1 MQGRLEGQWGRLR
14 AAMAGAVALSVAGC
28 QFLPIP
34 NGASPIQAGASS
46 TTSAAAEPVASAQH
60 AQIVAN
66 YGGIYHNEQV
76 EQLLGKVVTRLIAAS
91 DDPDRRYRITI
102 LNSPAVNAFAL
113 PDGYLYVTRG
123 LLALAD
129 DSSQV
134 AAVLAHEM
142 AHITANHAAQRE
154 AQARTAIIVSRVVS
168 DVLADSDAGQLALAS
183 SQRTLASF
191 SRQQELDADAQGIR
205 SLVGA
210 GYDPLSAA
218 RFLGAMNQFQRY
230 RAALGSVG
238 SRQAEFL
245 STHPSTPERVD
256 LAAKAARSLGQSAKG
271 DVEKAAYVGAID
283 GIVFGDDTG
292 QGYVRGR
299 SFFHAGLGVGFTVP
313 EGFLLDNTA
322 DAVLA
327 TGGDGTALRFD
338 AVDVQSSTPLED
350 YLTSGWVNGL
360 DRATVKT
367 GLTGGLPS
375 ASALASAKGWAFRI
389 TVVRGAGG
397 ETYRFIFA
405 NERDTPAFQR
415 AANETVASFRQL
427 SSREVAGLKPLHV
440 RLVTVKAGDTQDS
453 LAGRMKGVVER
464 PLDLFRAINQ
474 LQAGTRLEPGAT
486 VKIVAE

>member
-1 MQGRLEGQWGRLR
+1 MKTRFGHLAARLTIP
-14 AAMAGAVALSVAGC
+14 AIAVLALAGC
-28 QFLPIP
+28 QFLPLP
-34 NGASPIQAGASS
+34 
-46 TTSAAAEPVASAQH
+46 TSASATKDIGGPAGVGEPVASAQH

-66 YGGIYHNEQV
+66 YGGIYHSDQA
-76 EQLLGKVVTRLIAAS
+76 EQLLARIVARLVEAS
-91 DDPDRRYRITI
+91 DDPSRRYRITI

-113 PDGYLYVTRG
+113 PDGFLYVTRG

-142 AHITANHAAQRE
+142 AHVTANHAAQRE
-154 AQARTAIIVSRVVS
+154 AQARTAIIVSRVVT

-191 SRQQELDADAQGIR
+191 SRQQELDADSMGIKTIV
-205 SLVGA
+205 SA

-218 RFLGAMNQFQRY
+218 RFLSAMNQFQRY
-230 RAALGSVG
+230 RTTLGG
-238 SRQAEFL
+238 AGGRQPEFL
-245 STHPSTPERVD
+245 ATHPSTPERVD
-256 LAAKAARSLGQSAKG
+256 LAAKAAKSLTPSPRG
-271 DVEKAAYVGAID
+271 DIDRAAYAAAIE

-313 EGFLLDNTA
+313 EGFVLDNTA

-338 AVDVQSSTPLED
+338 AVDVQGSVPLED

-360 DRATVKT
+360 DRGTVKV

-375 ASALASAKGWAFRI
+375 ASAVATAKGWAFHI
-389 TVVRGAGG
+389 TIVRGGGG

-405 NERDTPAFQR
+405 NERDSPAFQR
-415 AANETVASFRQL
+415 AAAETVSSFRQL
-427 SSREVAGLKPLHV
+427 SSREVASLRPLHV
-440 RLVTVKAGDTQDS
+440 RLVTVKAGDSQETI
-453 LAGRMKGVVER
+453 AGRMKGIVER
-464 PLDLFRAINQ
+464 PLDLFRALNQ
-474 LQAGTRLEPGAT
+474 LPTTARLEPGQV